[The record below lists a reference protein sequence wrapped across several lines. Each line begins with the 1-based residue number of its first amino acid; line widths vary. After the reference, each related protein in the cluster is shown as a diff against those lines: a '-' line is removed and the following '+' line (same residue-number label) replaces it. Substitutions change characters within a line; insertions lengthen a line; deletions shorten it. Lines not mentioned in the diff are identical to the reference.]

1 MTDTTPI
8 PSFDFAKWQA
18 EERARAATADAIRP
32 ANKAA
37 LFGALA
43 AADITSVTVEFDG
56 CGDSGQIES
65 IAVKSG
71 DIDGDL
77 PDATIM
83 LATLDWRDTEP
94 ITRSMSARDAIEH
107 MAYDC
112 LARKHGGW
120 EINAGAFGTFTF
132 DVAARS
138 ITLAFNQRFE
148 DFESSEHVF

>member
-1 MTDTTPI
+1 MADSTSNPT
-8 PSFDFAKWQA
+8 FDIAKWEA
-18 EERARAATADAIRP
+18 ELRARAAAADAIRP
-32 ANKAA
+32 TNKAA
-37 LFGALA
+37 LFAALA

-65 IAVKSG
+65 IDAKAG
-71 DIDGDL
+71 GADAGL
-77 PDATIM
+77 PDAMIM
-83 LATLDWRDTEP
+83 LATFGWGDTEP
-94 ITRSMSARDAIEH
+94 VERTMSVREAVEH

-148 DFESSEHVF
+148 DFESSEHLF